1 MQRLIIIG
9 LVLCSAAAVLAQQTY
24 PPLMDF
30 KGSASGSVRRSMAK
44 KLDDLPNVVTDF
56 GAKCDG
62 STDDSGAFA
71 SAAAS
76 TRRVTIPPGNCNL
89 GTTGVA
95 FSNGTTFVGAGE
107 QSTTLTYSG
116 TGCAITRDGVQG
128 TYLGHMKVVTTG
140 NGAGVRGLCE
150 KASGGTT
157 NEFNTIEDVYFI
169 QNNAT
174 ARIAGQI
181 GLLLSVTG
189 ATGVYWNKY
198 KKVEFNRWDTSIELD
213 GNGTN
218 QPNSHEFDVISA
230 AANVPMYLQRA
241 NDNGIRIRCTT
252 SDGTLVAGTQ
262 VCLTVGDGVNPSIGN
277 IAVVFSDQGATGK
290 SVALAANSSKN
301 HVIDDNESSIASTD
315 AGANNNLISIG
326 LVCCANIYR
335 HRLDSVQVTGR
346 ATVSGIFTLGSAFS
360 VAKGV
365 HVANAN
371 YTSTSGDYFVGFNSL
386 TAARTLTLNST
397 LAGEHLIVADE
408 DGSATAVKTITA
420 AAPAGGTIDGAA
432 TKDIITSARGKAF
445 LYAWS
450 SDGKSW
456 ISIPSP

>member
-1 MQRLIIIG
+1 
-9 LVLCSAAAVLAQQTY
+9 
-24 PPLMDF
+24 
-30 KGSASGSVRRSMAK
+30 
-44 KLDDLPNVVTDF
+44 
-56 GAKCDG
+56 
-62 STDDSGAFA
+62 
-71 SAAAS
+71 
-76 TRRVTIPPGNCNL
+76 VTIPPGNCNL

-230 AANVPMYLQRA
+230 AAHADVPAARERQRHPH
-241 NDNGIRIRCTT
+241 RCTT
-252 SDGTLVAGTQ
+252 IGRHARRWHAG
-262 VCLTVGDGVNPSIGN
+262 LPHGRRWRESLDRN

-301 HVIDDNESSIASTD
+301 LVIDDNESSIASTD

-365 HVANAN
+365 HVANA
-371 YTSTSGDYFVGFNSL
+371 TTR
-386 TAARTLTLNST
+386 APR
-397 LAGEHLIVADE
+397 
-408 DGSATAVKTITA
+408 ATT
-420 AAPAGGTIDGAA
+420 
-432 TKDIITSARGKAF
+432 
-445 LYAWS
+445 S
-450 SDGKSW
+450 SDSTA
-456 ISIPSP
+456 